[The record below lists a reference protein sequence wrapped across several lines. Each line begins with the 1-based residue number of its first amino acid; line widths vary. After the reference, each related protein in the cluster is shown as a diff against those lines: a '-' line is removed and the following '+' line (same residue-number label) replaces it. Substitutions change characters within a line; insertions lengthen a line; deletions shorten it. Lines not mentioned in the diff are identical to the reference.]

1 MDKRQRIED
10 ARRRDVCPECE
21 KPLTDRV
28 GTGTLADGVFCSL
41 ECQAKFHH
49 DYFEE
54 RRDLGIPTDN

>member
-28 GTGTLADGVFCSL
+28 GTGALADGVFCSL

-54 RRDLGIPTDN
+54 